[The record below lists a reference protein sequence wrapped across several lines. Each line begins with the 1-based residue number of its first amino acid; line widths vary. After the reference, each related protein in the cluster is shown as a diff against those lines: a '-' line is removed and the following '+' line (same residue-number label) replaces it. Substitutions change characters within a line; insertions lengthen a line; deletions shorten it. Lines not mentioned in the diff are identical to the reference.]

1 MEKLINHSKRFLR
14 KNASTILTCVGSAGV
29 VTTAVMAVKATPK
42 AMKLIEAAEEK
53 KGEKL
58 TRLETIKTVGMTYAP
73 SAIVGIATIGCIF
86 GANTLN
92 KRTQA
97 ALTSAYALLDQ
108 SFKDYKKQVTEE
120 YGEEADKNI
129 KERIAK
135 EKYTECDIEIS
146 GDTKLFY
153 DFYSGRYFES
163 TMEYVLAAEYAVNRK
178 ISTKDYAYLND
189 WYDELGIE
197 QIASGHELGWSRG
210 ANFDMYWQ
218 DWVDFHH
225 EEFTTD
231 DGLECCI
238 ITIMHEPIIDF
249 EEYC

>member
-1 MEKLINHSKRFLR
+1 MEKVIRSSKMFLK
-14 KNASTILTCVGSAGV
+14 KNATTILTCVGSAGGV
-29 VTTAVMAVKATPK
+29 ATTVLAVKATPK
-42 AMKLIEAAEEK
+42 AMRLSKAAEEE

-58 TRLETIKTVGMTYAP
+58 TRMEPIGVTWTTYAP

-86 GANTLN
+86 GANVLN

-97 ALTSAYALLDQ
+97 ALTSAYALLD
-108 SFKDYKKQVTEE
+108 SSYKDYKKKIEE
-120 YGEEADKNI
+120 LYGEEADRNI
-129 KERIAK
+129 KEHIAK
-135 EKYTECDIEIS
+135 DKYAECDIDV
-146 GDTKLFY
+146 GKDAKLFY

-197 QIASGHELGWSRG
+197 TIDPGYTLGWSRG
-210 ANFDMYWQ
+210 SNFDHYWQ

-225 EEFTTD
+225 EEIVMD
-231 DGLECCI
+231 DGLECTI
-238 ITIMHEPIIDF
+238 ITIMQEPIIDF